1 MRILLV
7 AAISL
12 ISVSAGFFG
21 LAASA
26 RAETIVA
33 NVNGM
38 VCAMC
43 VTGIEKSFRK
53 QPAVETVKVDLETK
67 KVTVRI
73 KDGQSMD
80 DALVTKTIINAG
92 YAVTGLQRAHRAVP

>member
-1 MRILLV
+1 MRTLLI
-7 AAISL
+7 AAFTL
-12 ISVSAGFFG
+12 ISVSADFFV
-21 LAASA
+21 AAGAA

-67 KVTVRI
+67 KVT
-73 KDGQSMD
+73 
-80 DALVTKTIINAG
+80 
-92 YAVTGLQRAHRAVP
+92 